1 MALFQPTNITPS
13 DLNGTGTIDASE
25 DMAVTWQ
32 VNGTGNTPMVAFK
45 IDIMLNDTAS
55 TLLYSTGQVPLSEP
69 FYGTDSLGNPEY
81 FTATITAEA
90 LDAAGIV
97 NDAEKVY
104 KFLIT
109 QWWSAAE
116 SVLQSSASAFIARA
130 KPVVS
135 IENFEQTVES
145 LQYTFEGAYS
155 QAQGDPIEWA
165 RWQIS
170 SGAGNETLLD
180 TGRVYNMGRLET
192 TYDGFLSGNNYMVR
206 LSGQTINAVEFDT
219 GWQIFTAEYEQ
230 ATLDGGAHACP
241 RCDTDAVQ
249 VDFPYPLY
257 TMGAGGGNWS
267 IGGYALKTKGPG
279 EMVFI
284 NDAIAA
290 NAVDVVVGIEP
301 NQNLNGYS
309 GAWPGGASIN
319 KLPTHNSGATGGN
332 GISAVPWVI
341 GSVSVIGTATADKY
355 INFFSYEGGVS
366 FDEDVIITTGTP
378 DFYTQSGSAVYV
390 ESTLSVMYENLSGTQ
405 TIVLAPDEDGFT
417 LHAGEKLISASKLI
431 KSGQTVDYLLRPR
444 AYALED
450 RGKPW
455 VPYSNTGE
463 IYPASSVSITV
474 AKKNLLNMTNG
485 RYGATAGILPPGT
498 YTFSGTMGYSTN
510 GNCFLLQ
517 YTNGQQ
523 IQYDM
528 SYISGGRNFAVT
540 FTASDPFAFTAMPG
554 AFSDP
559 LLGTY
564 ERVQLEAGAGATRWE
579 AYSGQT
585 TTISLGSNVYGG
597 TYSTATGALTVTH
610 QASGIHNME
619 WTQIGGTTVYY
630 ADVTGKKPGVTN
642 LLSSVYTVQEAET
655 PDEMAEYTI
664 MGDAESGRIYVNDPR
679 GASEGLNGRIAYELE
694 TPTTSTIQTANIPLT
709 AGVDN
714 VWSSAFGTIEMTMY
728 QWGGMTTVT
737 YEAASGGQNLTLP
750 TGNDGVSWTRGDDT
764 SLILTAPFSLAWKGY
779 LFDLSGTAYPLS
791 MVMGNGVLTVQATA
805 ESISVVAGATTLFT
819 VNAETAED
827 DEVLLGLTPTGYFV
841 HINQGTIYEQ
851 VYTGNLSNWQ
861 DDITSITLY
870 GPQTCEY
877 LWIVNGTFTDEQME
891 ETALNT
897 PAYDGTTQFLASFD
911 SGLGAGAI
919 RTAEPLTGLNVYRQ
933 EEGENVIRKV
943 AALAIGASAFRDYS
957 AVNGKTY
964 SYILYGLT
972 ESGATTSAIT
982 SNSTSPLFWN
992 WDLLLCSKDNNG
1004 NYHVQ
1009 SEYRFALDVSSG
1021 TQTNNNKP
1029 TMQANFTRYPLRQPT
1044 TQNYRSSTLTAF
1056 VGKAKDGKYVDSLE
1070 KIEQLREISTST
1082 LTKFLKTRKGEILM
1096 VETGDPISMSV
1107 SDKYQQ
1113 QPVKAALPWVEVG
1126 DAKSAN
1132 VLTSTYDEYWNL
1144 D

>member
-135 IENFEQTVES
+135 IENFEQTVAS
-145 LQYTFEGAYS
+145 LRYTFEGAYS

-170 SGAGNETLLD
+170 SGAGNEILLD

-267 IGGYALKTKGPG
+267 IGGYAMKTKGPSSI
-279 EMVFI
+279 VFI
-284 NDAIAA
+284 DDAIEA
-290 NAVDVVVGIEP
+290 NAVDVTVSITP
-301 NQNLNGYS
+301 YQNLNGYT
-309 GAWPGGASIN
+309 GAWPAGASIN
-319 KLPTHNSGATGGN
+319 KLPPHNSGAAGGN
-332 GISAVPWVI
+332 GVIVSAYTDGTVL
-341 GSVSVIGTATADKY
+341 VSGEATDDTTVA
-355 INFFSYEGGVS
+355 FFDYQSGVS
-366 FDEDVIITTGTP
+366 FQEDMILTTGTP
-378 DFYTQSGSAVYV
+378 DYALAAGQTTTIVP
-390 ESTLSVMYENLSGTQ
+390 TLSVTYETAGGETHTVQAN
-405 TIVLAPDEDGFT
+405 DETGFT
-417 LHAGEKLISASKLI
+417 LTAGNKLINASKLI
-431 KSGQTVDYLLRPR
+431 PTGWNVDFILRPR
-444 AYALED
+444 AYSNAHAGE
-450 RGKPW
+450 PW
-455 VPYSNTGE
+455 VPYSNICTIYATNQINVRVTGKNM
-463 IYPASSVSITV
+463 INTPQDSSFAIASE
-474 AKKNLLNMTNG
+474 
-485 RYGATAGILPPGT
+485 LPPGT
-498 YTFSGTMGYSTN
+498 YTFSGKMHSSDGNNFTLQFKN
-510 GNCFLLQ
+510 GNE
-517 YTNGQQ
+517 
-523 IQYDM
+523 IKYDL
-528 SYISGGRNFAVT
+528 SYIPDAGDFAIT
-540 FTASDPFAFTAMPG
+540 FTASDPFAFMAFPG
-554 AFSDP
+554 TFYSP
-559 LLGTY
+559 QHSGSY
-564 ERVQLEAGAGATRWE
+564 QYIQLEVGAEATEYAPYTGYGTGVHLRN
-579 AYSGQT
+579 G
-585 TTISLGSNVYGG
+585 VYGG
-597 TYSTATGALTVTH
+597 TYDLSTGVVTRT
-610 QASGIHNME
+610 QQQTWMGSQN
-619 WTQIGGTTVYY
+619 WTQIEGTTVYY
-630 ADVTGKKPGVTN
+630 TDISDKVPGIAN
-642 LLSSVYTVQEAET
+642 FLSDTYTIIESDNPESM
-655 PDEMAEYTI
+655 PEYTI
-664 MGDAESGRIYVNDPR
+664 MGDSESGRIYANDPR
-679 GASEGLNGRIAYELE
+679 DSDIKLRGWIVYPMVTE
-694 TPTTSTIQTANIPLT
+694 TTSNESTATFPLS
-709 AGVDN
+709 AGINN
-714 VWSSAFGTIEMTMY
+714 VWGTASDVI
-728 QWGGMTTVT
+728 VT
-737 YEAASGGQNLTLP
+737 YQAAGGGQNLTLP

-764 SLILTAPFSLAWKGY
+764 GLILTAPFSLAWKGY
-779 LFDLSGTAYPLS
+779 LFDLSGTVYPLS

-805 ESISVVAGATTLFT
+805 ESISVVAGAATLFS
-819 VNAETAED
+819 VNADIATD
-827 DEVLLGLTPTGYFV
+827 DEILIMLMPTGYSV
-841 HINQGTIYEQ
+841 TLNQGTIYEQ
-851 VYTGNLSNWQ
+851 VYTGNLSSWQ
-861 DDITSITLY
+861 DDITSITMY

-877 LWIVNGTFTDEQME
+877 LWIVNGAFTDEQME

-919 RTAEPLTGLNVYRQ
+919 RSSEPLTGLIVYRQ
-933 EEGENVIRKV
+933 EEGENVIRK
-943 AALAIGASAFRDYS
+943 AAMLSIGTSAFRDYS

-964 SYILYGLT
+964 RYVLYGLT

-1113 QPVKAALPWVEVG
+1113 QPVKVALPWVEVG

>member
-109 QWWSAAE
+109 QWWSVAE

-170 SGAGNETLLD
+170 SGAGNEILLD

-332 GISAVPWVI
+332 GIF
-341 GSVSVIGTATADKY
+341 VSVYTDGTVLVSGEATGDT
-355 INFFSYEGGVS
+355 IVTFFDYQSGVS
-366 FDEDVIITTGTP
+366 FQEDMILTTGTP
-378 DFYTQSGSAVYV
+378 DYALAAGQTTTIVP
-390 ESTLSVMYENLSGTQ
+390 TLSVTYETAGGETHTVQAN
-405 TIVLAPDEDGFT
+405 DETGFT
-417 LHAGEKLISASKLI
+417 LTAGDTLISAAKI
-431 KSGQTVDYLLRPR
+431 IPTGWNVDFTLRPR
-444 AYALED
+444 AYSDAHAGE
-450 RGKPW
+450 PW
-455 VPYSNTGE
+455 VPYSNLCNITG
-463 IYPASSVSITV
+463 ADSVNIT
-474 AKKNLLNMTNG
+474 ATKKNLINMTNG
-485 RYGATAGILPPGT
+485 NSTTVVGVLPAGT
-498 YTFSGTMGYSTN
+498 YTFSGRMSGSS
-510 GNCFLLQ
+510 GNRFLLQ
-517 YTNGQQ
+517 YANGQQ
-523 IQYDM
+523 VRYDM
-528 SYISGGRNFAVT
+528 DYIADYGEFAVT
-540 FTASDPFAFTAMPG
+540 FTASDPFALVAVPG
-554 AFSDP
+554 AVDAPTTS
-559 LLGTY
+559 GTY
-564 ERVQLEAGAGATRWE
+564 QNMQLEVGPRATEWE

-585 TTISLGSNVYGG
+585 ATKSLGRTVYGG

-610 QASGIHNME
+610 QASDIHNLE
-619 WTQIGGTTVYY
+619 WTQIDGTTVYY
-630 ADVTGKKPGVTN
+630 AEVTGKKPGVTN
-642 LLSSVYTVQEAET
+642 LLSSVYTVQEAEA
-655 PDEMAEYTI
+655 PEDMAEYTI
-664 MGDAESGRIYVNDPR
+664 MGGAESSRIYVNDPR
-679 GASEGLNGRIAYELE
+679 GTSEGLNGQVVYELE
-694 TPTTSTIQTANIPLT
+694 TPATSTIQTANIPLT

-714 VWSSAFGTIEMTMY
+714 VWSNAFATIEMTMY
-728 QWGGMTTVT
+728 QWVGMTTVT

-764 SLILTAPFSLAWKGY
+764 GLILTAPFSLAWKGY
-779 LFDLSGTAYPLS
+779 LFDLSGTVYPLS

-805 ESISVVAGATTLFT
+805 ESISVVAGATTLFS
-819 VNAETAED
+819 VNADIATD
-827 DEVLLGLTPTGYFV
+827 DEMLIMLTPTGYSV
-841 HINQGTIYEQ
+841 TLNQGTIYEQ
-851 VYTGNLSNWQ
+851 VYTGNLSSWQ
-861 DDITSITLY
+861 DDITSITMY

-877 LWIVNGTFTDEQME
+877 LWIVNGAFTDEQME

-919 RTAEPLTGLNVYRQ
+919 RTSEPLTGLIVYRQ

-943 AALAIGASAFRDYS
+943 AMLAIGTSAFRDYS

-964 SYILYGLT
+964 SYVLYGLT

-1056 VGKAKDGKYVDSLE
+1056 VGKAKDGKYVDNLE

-1113 QPVKAALPWVEVG
+1113 QPVKAAIPWVEVG

>member
-135 IENFEQTVES
+135 IENFEQTVAS
-145 LQYTFEGAYS
+145 LRYTFEGAYS

-170 SGAGNETLLD
+170 SGAGNEILLD

-206 LSGQTINAVEFDT
+206 MSGQTINAVEFDT

-267 IGGYALKTKGPG
+267 ISGYAMKTKGPSSI
-279 EMVFI
+279 VFI
-284 NDAIAA
+284 DDAIEA
-290 NAVDVVVGIEP
+290 NAVDVTVSITP
-301 NQNLNGYS
+301 YQNLNGYT
-309 GAWPGGASIN
+309 GAWPAGASIN
-319 KLPTHNSGATGGN
+319 KLPPHNSGAAGGN
-332 GISAVPWVI
+332 GVIVSAYTDGTVM
-341 GSVSVIGTATADKY
+341 VSGEATDDTTVA
-355 INFFSYEGGVS
+355 FFDYQSGVS
-366 FDEDVIITTGTP
+366 FQEDMILTTGTP
-378 DFYTQSGSAVYV
+378 DYALAAGQTTTIVP
-390 ESTLSVMYENLSGTQ
+390 TLSVTYETAGGETHTVQAN
-405 TIVLAPDEDGFT
+405 DETGFT
-417 LHAGEKLISASKLI
+417 LTAGNKLINASKLI
-431 KSGQTVDYLLRPR
+431 PTGWNVDFILRPR
-444 AYALED
+444 AYSNAHAGE
-450 RGKPW
+450 PW
-455 VPYSNTGE
+455 VPYSNICTIYATNQINVRVTGKNM
-463 IYPASSVSITV
+463 INTPQDSSFAIASE
-474 AKKNLLNMTNG
+474 
-485 RYGATAGILPPGT
+485 LPPGT
-498 YTFSGTMGYSTN
+498 YTFSGKMHSSDGNNFTLQFKN
-510 GNCFLLQ
+510 GNE
-517 YTNGQQ
+517 
-523 IQYDM
+523 IKYDL
-528 SYISGGRNFAVT
+528 SYIPDAGDFAIT
-540 FTASDPFAFTAMPG
+540 FTASDPFAFMAFPG
-554 AFSDP
+554 TFYSP
-559 LLGTY
+559 QHSGSY
-564 ERVQLEAGAGATRWE
+564 QYIQLEVGAEATEYAPYTGYGTGVHLRN
-579 AYSGQT
+579 G
-585 TTISLGSNVYGG
+585 VYGG
-597 TYSTATGALTVTH
+597 TYDLSTGVVTRT
-610 QASGIHNME
+610 QQQTWMGSQN
-619 WTQIGGTTVYY
+619 WTQIEGTTVYY
-630 ADVTGKKPGVTN
+630 TDISDKVPGIAN
-642 LLSSVYTVQEAET
+642 FLSDTYTIIESDNPESM
-655 PDEMAEYTI
+655 PEYTI
-664 MGDAESGRIYVNDPR
+664 MGDSESGRIYANDPR
-679 GASEGLNGRIAYELE
+679 DSDIKLRGWIVYPMVTE
-694 TPTTSTIQTANIPLT
+694 TTSNESTATFPLS
-709 AGVDN
+709 AGINN
-714 VWSSAFGTIEMTMY
+714 VWGTASDV
-728 QWGGMTTVT
+728 TVT

-764 SLILTAPFSLAWKGY
+764 GLILTAPFSLAWKGY
-779 LFDLSGTAYPLS
+779 LFDLSGTTYPLS

-805 ESISVVAGATTLFT
+805 ESISVVAGAATLFS
-819 VNAETAED
+819 VNADIATD
-827 DEVLLGLTPTGYFV
+827 DEILIMLTPTWYSV
-841 HINQGTIYEQ
+841 TLNQGTIYEQ
-851 VYTGNLSNWQ
+851 VYTGNLSSWQ
-861 DDITSITLY
+861 DDITSITMY

-877 LWIVNGTFTDEQME
+877 LWIVNGAFTDEQME

-919 RTAEPLTGLNVYRQ
+919 RSSEPLTGLIVYRQ
-933 EEGENVIRKV
+933 EEGENVIRK
-943 AALAIGASAFRDYS
+943 AAMLPIGTSAFRDYS

-964 SYILYGLT
+964 RYVLYGLT

>member
-135 IENFEQTVES
+135 IENFEQTVAS
-145 LQYTFEGAYS
+145 LRYTFEGAYS

-170 SGAGNETLLD
+170 SGAGNEILLD

-267 IGGYALKTKGPG
+267 IGGYAMKTKGPSSI
-279 EMVFI
+279 VFI
-284 NDAIAA
+284 DDAIAA
-290 NAVDVVVGIEP
+290 NAVDVTANIMP
-301 NQNLNGYS
+301 YQNLNGYT
-309 GAWPGGASIN
+309 GAWPAGASIN
-319 KLPTHNSGATGGN
+319 KLPPHNSGAAGGN
-332 GISAVPWVI
+332 GVI
-341 GSVSVIGTATADKY
+341 VVAYTDGTVLVSGEATDDTTVA
-355 INFFSYEGGVS
+355 FFDYQSGVS
-366 FDEDVIITTGTP
+366 FQEDMILTTGTP
-378 DFYTQSGSAVYV
+378 DYALAAGQTTTIVP
-390 ESTLSVMYENLSGTQ
+390 TLSVTYETAGGETHTVQAN
-405 TIVLAPDEDGFT
+405 DETGFT
-417 LHAGEKLISASKLI
+417 LTAGNKLINASKLI
-431 KSGQTVDYLLRPR
+431 PTGWNVDFILRPR
-444 AYALED
+444 AYSNAHAGE
-450 RGKPW
+450 PW
-455 VPYSNTGE
+455 VPYSNLCNITG
-463 IYPASSVSITV
+463 ADSVNITV

-485 RYGATAGILPPGT
+485 NSATVAGVLPAGT
-498 YTFSGTMGYSTN
+498 YTFSGRMFVSD
-510 GNCFLLQ
+510 GNRFLLQ
-517 YTNGQQ
+517 YANGQQ
-523 IQYDM
+523 VRYDM
-528 SYISGGRNFAVT
+528 DYIGDYGDFAVT
-540 FTASDPFAFTAMPG
+540 FTASDSFVFIAVPG
-554 AFSDP
+554 AVDAPATS
-559 LLGTY
+559 GTY
-564 ERVQLEAGAGATRWE
+564 QSMQLEAGPRATEWE

-585 TTISLGSNVYGG
+585 ATKSLGRTVYGG
-597 TYSTATGALTVTH
+597 TYSTATGALTVTW
-610 QASGIHNME
+610 QASNIHSLA
-619 WTQIGGTTVYY
+619 WTQISGTTVYY
-630 ADVTGKKPGVTN
+630 ADIADKAPGVTN
-642 LLSSVYTVQEAET
+642 MLSTTYTVQESGAPE
-655 PDEMAEYTI
+655 DMAEYTI
-664 MGDAESGRIYVNDPR
+664 MGDANSGRIYVNDPR
-679 GASEGLNGRIAYELE
+679 GTIAGLNGQVVYELA
-694 TPTTSTIQTANIPLT
+694 TPTTASTTTANIPLT
-709 AGVDN
+709 AGINN
-714 VWSSAFGTIEMTMY
+714 VWTNAAAGSMFERTE
-728 QWGGMTTVT
+728 WGAISTVT

-764 SLILTAPFSLAWKGY
+764 GLILTAPFSLAWKGY
-779 LFDLSGTAYPLS
+779 LFDLSGTAYPMS

-805 ESISVVAGATTLFT
+805 ESISVVAGAATLFS
-819 VNAETAED
+819 VNADIATD
-827 DEVLLGLTPTGYFV
+827 DEILIMLTPTGYSV
-841 HINQGTIYEQ
+841 TLNQGTIYEQ
-851 VYTGNLSNWQ
+851 VYTGNLSSWQ
-861 DDITSITLY
+861 DDITSITMY

-877 LWIVNGTFTDEQME
+877 LWIVNGAFTDEQME

-919 RTAEPLTGLNVYRQ
+919 RSSEPLTGLIVYRQ
-933 EEGENVIRKV
+933 EEGENVIRK
-943 AALAIGASAFRDYS
+943 AAMLSIGTSAFRDYS

-964 SYILYGLT
+964 RYVLYGLT